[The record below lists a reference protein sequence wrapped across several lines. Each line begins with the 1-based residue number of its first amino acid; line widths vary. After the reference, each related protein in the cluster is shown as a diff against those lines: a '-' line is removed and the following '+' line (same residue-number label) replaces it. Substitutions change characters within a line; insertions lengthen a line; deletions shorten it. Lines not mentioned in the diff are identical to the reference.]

1 MNLPKT
7 LGNVGVFWYNL
18 GMLGTIAKPTYE
30 ELEARLAKALAEAD
44 SLKARVASLQKDN
57 RDLAKAL
64 SGVIAELGDK
74 KAIIKRY
81 NLERF
86 YSKRD
91 SVYKDAAKAA
101 GAKGAAPGRK
111 RGRKKGSKSYA
122 GMDLEKMSEGEETI
136 TLDAAEALSAAERAS
151 LVRIGE
157 AASYLIEVVSAKIRV
172 RKVIRPAYRT
182 ADGKIIQAPSSAP
195 IPGSYAGPSLLA
207 DCQFSKYEMGVPEY
221 RYRGWL
227 SLEGLRTT
235 SQTIN
240 GWVLGAA
247 DAESAVYDE
256 ISSSLSSSGALEA
269 HVDETPIEMTKER
282 SPRSGK
288 LGKSGYMFAL
298 SADGLRKL
306 RLYRFSKTRET
317 FPTVDGWL
325 KGWNGGLVVDGYS
338 GYDRFD
344 VEGGRTVQR
353 CLAHARRKWA
363 DLAKVGRP
371 GAEARC
377 ALFDE
382 VFASERDIA
391 SRKPATPEERLAMRK
406 GERAQSAAEAL
417 RKGMREAL
425 ASSPEKS
432 PEWMAANYFCSMEK
446 GLMAF
451 MEDGALTCDN
461 NAAERCCKKVVM
473 SRRNF
478 LFVQSE
484 RGGQSAAVALTLIET
499 AAANGVEP
507 RGYLEW
513 VLSHA
518 LEAQA
523 SPKDFLPW
531 SPNVPESIKMGK

>member
-1 MNLPKT
+1 MS
-7 LGNVGVFWYNL
+7 
-18 GMLGTIAKPTYE
+18 GTNAKPTYE
-30 ELEARLAKALAEAD
+30 ELEARLAEALAEAD
-44 SLKARVASLQKDN
+44 SLKARVASLQRDN
-57 RDLAKAL
+57 GDLAKAL
-64 SGVIAELGDK
+64 AGVIAELGDK
-74 KAIIKRY
+74 KDIIKRY

-101 GAKGAAPGRK
+101 EAGAKGAAGGKK

-122 GMDLEKMSEGEETI
+122 GMDLERLSKESEPI
-136 TLDAAEALSAAERAS
+136 TLDAAEALSESERAS

-157 AASYLIEVVSAKIRV
+157 ATSYLIEVARARIRV
-172 RKVIRPAYRT
+172 RKVVRPAYR
-182 ADGKIIQAPSSAP
+182 AAGGRIIQAPSSAP

-207 DCQFSKYEMGVPEY
+207 DCQFSKFEMGVPEY
-221 RYRGWL
+221 RYQGWL
-227 SLEGLRTT
+227 SIEGLHTT

-247 DAESAVYDE
+247 DAERPVYDE
-256 ISSSLSSSGALEA
+256 ISSSLASSGALEA
-269 HVDETPIEMTKER
+269 HVDETPIEMIRER
-282 SPRSGK
+282 SPKSGK

-298 SADGLRKL
+298 SADGARKL

-317 FPTVDGWL
+317 SPTVDGWL
-325 KGWNGGLVVDGYS
+325 KEWNGGLVVDGYS

-344 VEGGRTVQR
+344 VEGGMTVQR

-371 GAEARC
+371 GASERC
-377 ALFDE
+377 VLFDE
-382 VFASERDIA
+382 VFASEREIA
-391 SRKPATPEERLAMRK
+391 SKNPKTPEERLTMRR

-417 RKGMREAL
+417 KKGMREAL
-425 ASSPEKS
+425 ASAPEKS
-432 PEWMAANYFCSMEK
+432 PEWSAANYFCSMEE

-451 MEDGALTCDN
+451 MEDGSLTCDN

-507 RGYLEW
+507 LGYLEW

>member
-1 MNLPKT
+1 
-7 LGNVGVFWYNL
+7 
-18 GMLGTIAKPTYE
+18 MLGTTAKPTYA
-30 ELEARLAKALAEAD
+30 ELEKRLAKAVAEAD
-44 SLKARVASLQKDN
+44 SLRARVASLRKDN
-57 RDLAKAL
+57 ADLAKAL

-74 KAIIKRY
+74 KDIIKRY
-81 NLERF
+81 SLERF

-101 GAKGAAPGRK
+101 DSGAKSAAGGRK
-111 RGRKKGSKSYA
+111 RGRKKGSKSYR
-122 GMDLEKMSEGEETI
+122 GMDLEKASEGEETI
-136 TLDAAEALSAAERAS
+136 TLDAAEALTAAKRAS

-157 AASYLIEVVSAKIRV
+157 AVSYLIEVMRARIRV
-172 RKVIRPAYRT
+172 RKVVRPAYRT
-182 ADGKIIQAPSSAP
+182 EDGKIVQAPSSAP

-207 DCQFSKYEMGVPEY
+207 DCQFSKFEMGVPEY
-221 RYRGWL
+221 RYQGWL
-227 SLEGLRTT
+227 SLEGLQTS

-240 GWVLGAA
+240 GWILGAA
-247 DAESAVYDE
+247 DAEKPVYDE
-256 ISSSLSSSGALEA
+256 ISSSLGASGALEA
-269 HVDETPIEMTKER
+269 HVDETPVEMTKER
-282 SPRSGK
+282 SPKSGK

-298 SADGLRKL
+298 SADGARKL

-317 FPTVDGWL
+317 SPTVDAWL
-325 KGWNGGLVVDGYS
+325 KGWSGGLVVDGYS
-338 GYDRFD
+338 GYDRFE
-344 VEGGRTVQR
+344 VVGGMTVQR

-371 GAEARC
+371 GASERC

-382 VFASERDIA
+382 VFASEREIA
-391 SRKPATPEERLAMRK
+391 SKKPATPEERLALRK
-406 GERAQSAAEAL
+406 GERAQRAADAL
-417 RKGMREAL
+417 RKGMEEAL
-425 ASSPEKS
+425 ASAPEKS
-432 PEWMAANYFCSMEK
+432 PEWMAANYFRSMEE

-451 MEDGALTCDN
+451 MEDGSLTCDN

-478 LFVQSE
+478 LFVQGE

-507 RGYLEW
+507 LGYLEW